1 MNLPHSA
8 HTGRHLRV
16 LWLLLLMSCTGVAQA
31 DRQPDDDE
39 SLIDDP
45 RVQHR
50 NYTFPATGE
59 QIPYAL
65 FVPESYD
72 PEAPAPLIV
81 SLHGLGRT
89 YDWLMG
95 YEGFLDQAE
104 AGGHIVVTPL
114 GYIRRGW
121 YGSRTLTDNPADGER
136 SEQDVMNVMNR
147 VLDEFNVDSD
157 RIYLWGHSMGGA
169 GTYHIAIQN
178 PDLFAGLAVAAPA
191 PRADLDPAVLEAI
204 RDVPILV
211 IHGDEDEVVPVERT
225 RRWVEEMQALGMA
238 HLYIE
243 VAGGDHSLVVSQTPE
258 NMRRI
263 VDFFNIVAKAYT
275 AD

>member
-1 MNLPHSA
+1 MNLPHTA
-8 HTGRHLRV
+8 HTGRQFRA
-16 LWLLLLMSCTGVAQA
+16 LWLLLLMSCTGAALA
-31 DRQPDDDE
+31 DRQPSDDE

-50 NYTFPATGE
+50 SYTFPATGE
-59 QIPYAL
+59 RIPYAL

-121 YGSRTLTDNPADGER
+121 YGSRTTEAPADGER
-136 SEQDVMNVMNR
+136 SEEDVMNVLSR
-147 VLDEFNVDSD
+147 VRDEYNVDPG

-169 GTYHIAIQN
+169 GTYHIATRN

-191 PRADLDPAVLEAI
+191 PRADLDPGMLEAI
-204 RDVPILV
+204 RQVPILV

-263 VDFFNIVAKAYT
+263 VDFFNIVAKSYP

>member
-1 MNLPHSA
+1 MNFPHTA
-8 HTGRHLRV
+8 HTSLQFRA
-16 LWLLLLMSCTGVAQA
+16 LWLLLLMSCTGVALA
-31 DRQPDDDE
+31 DRQPGDDE

-50 NYTFPATGE
+50 SYTFPATGE

-72 PEAPAPLIV
+72 PETPAPLIV

-121 YGSRTLTDNPADGER
+121 YGSRPTEDPVDGER
-136 SEQDVMNVMNR
+136 SEEDVMNVLSR
-147 VLDEFNVDSD
+147 VRDEYNVDPG

-169 GTYHIAIQN
+169 GTYHIATRN

-191 PRADLDPAVLEAI
+191 PRADLDPGMLEAI
-204 RDVPILV
+204 RQVPILV

-225 RRWVEEMQALGMA
+225 RRWVGEMQALGMA

-243 VAGGDHSLVVSQTPE
+243 VSGGDHSLVVSQTPE

-263 VDFFNIVAKAYT
+263 VDFFNTVAKSYLAN
-275 AD
+275 